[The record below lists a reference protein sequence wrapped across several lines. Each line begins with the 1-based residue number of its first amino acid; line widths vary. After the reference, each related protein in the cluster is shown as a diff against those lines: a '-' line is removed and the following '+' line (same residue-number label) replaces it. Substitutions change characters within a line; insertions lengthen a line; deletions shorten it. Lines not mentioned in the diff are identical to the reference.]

1 LLRQAQQPCFDKLSN
16 LASTSSAT
24 LLRQAQQPCF
34 DKLNINFDKLNIIAM
49 NPKSMFAELNK
60 IFYICTCLKEMKKS
74 V

>member
-1 LLRQAQQPCFDKLSN
+1 LLRLAQQPY
-16 LASTSSAT
+16 
-24 LLRQAQQPCF
+24 F
-34 DKLNINFDKLNIIAM
+34 DKLNINFHKLNIIAM